1 MFQNAFMGNNL
12 KPNKYCPGMRQPDVE
27 IQSLY
32 CEARTFNVHE
42 WACKDIPSG
51 ISIYYP
57 TNASKAERI

>member
-1 MFQNAFMGNNL
+1 MGNNL

-42 WACKDIPSG
+42 
-51 ISIYYP
+51 
-57 TNASKAERI
+57 